1 MSDSLRPRRVRASYS
16 MDFKL
21 ELVEKSY
28 QPGACVAQLARE
40 HGINDNL
47 LFTWR
52 QRYSHLLPDEIQRS
66 VSKPDDLRS
75 GCRERQSAPDRELIS
90 RYPENTAS
98 RTDREGT
105 MISLPSGTRIWLV
118 AGATDMRKSFNGLG
132 EQIQHVLD
140 ENPFS
145 GHLFIFRGR
154 RGDTV
159 KILWA
164 DADGLCLFTKR
175 LEEGQFIWPAVRDG
189 KVAIS
194 RSQLA
199 MLLDKL
205 DWRQPKT
212 PRLNSLTM
220 L

>member
-1 MSDSLRPRRVRASYS
+1 
-16 MDFKL
+16 
-21 ELVEKSY
+21 
-28 QPGACVAQLARE
+28 
-40 HGINDNL
+40 
-47 LFTWR
+47 
-52 QRYSHLLPDEIQRS
+52 
-66 VSKPDDLRS
+66 
-75 GCRERQSAPDRELIS
+75 
-90 RYPENTAS
+90 
-98 RTDREGT
+98 

-118 AGATDMRKSFNGLG
+118 AGVTDMRKSFNDLG
-132 EQIQHVLD
+132 EQIQYVLD
-140 ENPFS
+140 ETPFS

-154 RGDTV
+154 RGDTI

-189 KVAIS
+189 KVSIT

-199 MLLDKL
+199 MLPDKL

-212 PRLNSLTM
+212 TRLNSLTM

>member
-1 MSDSLRPRRVRASYS
+1 
-16 MDFKL
+16 
-21 ELVEKSY
+21 
-28 QPGACVAQLARE
+28 
-40 HGINDNL
+40 
-47 LFTWR
+47 
-52 QRYSHLLPDEIQRS
+52 
-66 VSKPDDLRS
+66 
-75 GCRERQSAPDRELIS
+75 
-90 RYPENTAS
+90 
-98 RTDREGT
+98 

-118 AGATDMRKSFNGLG
+118 AGVTDMRKSFNGLG
-132 EQIQHVLD
+132 EQVQHVLND
-140 ENPFS
+140 NPFS
-145 GHLFIFRGR
+145 GRLFIFRGR

-175 LEEGQFIWPAVRDG
+175 LEEDQFIWPAVRDG
-189 KVAIS
+189 KVSIT

-212 PRLNSLTM
+212 SSRNSLTM

>member
-1 MSDSLRPRRVRASYS
+1 
-16 MDFKL
+16 
-21 ELVEKSY
+21 
-28 QPGACVAQLARE
+28 
-40 HGINDNL
+40 
-47 LFTWR
+47 
-52 QRYSHLLPDEIQRS
+52 
-66 VSKPDDLRS
+66 
-75 GCRERQSAPDRELIS
+75 
-90 RYPENTAS
+90 
-98 RTDREGT
+98 
-105 MISLPSGTRIWLV
+105 MISLPSDTRIWLV
-118 AGATDMRKSFNGLG
+118 AGVTDMRYSFNGLG

-140 ENPFS
+140 DNPFS

-154 RGDTV
+154 RSDMI

-175 LEEGQFIWPAVRDG
+175 LEEGLFIWPAVRDG
-189 KVAIS
+189 KVSIT

-212 PRLNSLTM
+212 SRLNALTM

>member
-1 MSDSLRPRRVRASYS
+1 
-16 MDFKL
+16 
-21 ELVEKSY
+21 
-28 QPGACVAQLARE
+28 
-40 HGINDNL
+40 
-47 LFTWR
+47 
-52 QRYSHLLPDEIQRS
+52 
-66 VSKPDDLRS
+66 
-75 GCRERQSAPDRELIS
+75 
-90 RYPENTAS
+90 
-98 RTDREGT
+98 
-105 MISLPSGTRIWLV
+105 MISLPSDTRIWLV
-118 AGATDMRKSFNGLG
+118 AGVTDMRKSFNGLG
-132 EQIQHVLD
+132 EQVQHVLD
-140 ENPFS
+140 VTPFS

-154 RGDTV
+154 RRDMI

-189 KVAIS
+189 KVSIT

-212 PRLNSLTM
+212 SRLNALTM